1 MWRFLKTRKM
11 EETTPK
17 FEKSSRVC
25 WKLESLEGEV
35 LCFKETR
42 GGLQYTIKTDEN
54 KIFVAWEKDLE
65 KT

>member
-1 MWRFLKTRKM
+1 MD
-11 EETTPK
+11 EIIPK

-25 WKLESLEGEV
+25 WKSERLEGV
-35 LCFKETR
+35 VMCFKETR

-65 KT
+65 EI